1 MDTSYCSSIHR
12 FVDMWT
18 VNCAAVKIRVQV
30 FVFSFLCGRY
40 FRVELLGHMVTVL
53 FFQRN
58 CETLFQSGCTNLYS
72 CQQRMRAPFSPHPH
86 QAFFLSFFDY
96 SHLEQMRWYLVVL
109 LVRISSMTNDGEHLF
124 MCLLAIGVSSF
135 GEMSIQILCEIG
147 LLVLL
152 LRDYSY
158 ARNSSF

>member
-1 MDTSYCSSIHR
+1 M
-12 FVDMWT
+12 
-18 VNCAAVKIRVQV
+18 
-30 FVFSFLCGRY
+30 
-40 FRVELLGHMVTVL
+40 
-53 FFQRN
+53 
-58 CETLFQSGCTNLYS
+58 
-72 CQQRMRAPFSPHPH
+72 
-86 QAFFLSFFDY
+86 
-96 SHLEQMRWYLVVL
+96 L